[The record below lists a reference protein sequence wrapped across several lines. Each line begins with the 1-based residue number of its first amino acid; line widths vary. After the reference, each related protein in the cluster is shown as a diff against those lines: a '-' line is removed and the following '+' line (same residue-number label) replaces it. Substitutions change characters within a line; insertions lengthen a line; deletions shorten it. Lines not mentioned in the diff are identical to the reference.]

1 MVGNDIFRLF
11 PAKCLYHQFGADR
24 GKINDMNKII
34 RVMVAVLILT
44 AVLSSCKM
52 SSDIE
57 EPYNFS
63 SSASIPENTVKES
76 QFTVE
81 SESIHTSVIENKFTV
96 ALSEDEIADALK
108 VAETYY
114 EKVGQQVNELLL
126 ASEEIY
132 TMFSIQEDA
141 VGRVLIFEGED
152 SKIGVNRYI
161 VLEYISEEWTI
172 KNEGF

>member
-1 MVGNDIFRLF
+1 
-11 PAKCLYHQFGADR
+11 
-24 GKINDMNKII
+24 MNKII

-52 SSDIE
+52 SSDDIE

-132 TMFSIQEDA
+132 AMFSIQEDA

-161 VLEYISEEWTI
+161 VLEYISEEWTV

>member
-96 ALSEDEIADALK
+96 ALSEDEIAA
-108 VAETYY
+108 A
-114 EKVGQQVNELLL
+114 
-126 ASEEIY
+126 
-132 TMFSIQEDA
+132 
-141 VGRVLIFEGED
+141 
-152 SKIGVNRYI
+152 
-161 VLEYISEEWTI
+161 
-172 KNEGF
+172 

>member
-1 MVGNDIFRLF
+1 M
-11 PAKCLYHQFGADR
+11 
-24 GKINDMNKII
+24 
-34 RVMVAVLILT
+34 
-44 AVLSSCKM
+44 
-52 SSDIE
+52 
-57 EPYNFS
+57 
-63 SSASIPENTVKES
+63 
-76 QFTVE
+76 
-81 SESIHTSVIENKFTV
+81 
-96 ALSEDEIADALK
+96 
-108 VAETYY
+108 
-114 EKVGQQVNELLL
+114 GQQVNELLL